1 MTDKEHQEKAALI
14 TKGSWEQDQSRQE
27 QWPHRFESQS
37 HHILA
42 RKTDQ
47 IQIQQKSSGHSWVCA
62 GERQTRKSNQC
73 RSERGQSWEHDL
85 EVRSH
90 VKEGQAMR
98 QKKGRHLCSVYTDP
112 ELGQPNSQL
121 REGQWAQGSDSHC
134 FRVESP
140 SLNFQNV
147 HAVTFAVAR
156 SVWKEV
162 SWWPPKLSKQD
173 KSPTLCNVEGP
184 IQLSNATFF
193 LHSSC
198 SYWPHQRG
206 LNSQGTFLNIPLC
219 SSRLA
224 GLLWAHCFL
233 PDLRN
238 RLWKKDTV
246 FLNYWRCSRNC
257 SAGLENGEQKIK
269 ESANLLRKK

>member
-1 MTDKEHQEKAALI
+1 MKNT
-14 TKGSWEQDQSRQE
+14 S
-27 QWPHRFESQS
+27 
-37 HHILA
+37 
-42 RKTDQ
+42 
-47 IQIQQKSSGHSWVCA
+47 
-62 GERQTRKSNQC
+62 
-73 RSERGQSWEHDL
+73 
-85 EVRSH
+85 
-90 VKEGQAMR
+90 
-98 QKKGRHLCSVYTDP
+98 
-112 ELGQPNSQL
+112 
-121 REGQWAQGSDSHC
+121 
-134 FRVESP
+134 
-140 SLNFQNV
+140 NV

-269 ESANLLRKK
+269 ESANLLRKKKRQVLKSIRCLKERTRTYCWSSDYRCTSYFQKTTIIEWNTIFPS

>member
-1 MTDKEHQEKAALI
+1 MPQHTGHGPCSNGLENYMQPCI
-14 TKGSWEQDQSRQE
+14 QGNWEDAKKMKKKKTE
-27 QWPHRFESQS
+27 E
-37 HHILA
+37 
-42 RKTDQ
+42 RKNTSM
-47 IQIQQKSSGHSWVCA
+47 KNTS
-62 GERQTRKSNQC
+62 
-73 RSERGQSWEHDL
+73 
-85 EVRSH
+85 
-90 VKEGQAMR
+90 
-98 QKKGRHLCSVYTDP
+98 
-112 ELGQPNSQL
+112 
-121 REGQWAQGSDSHC
+121 
-134 FRVESP
+134 
-140 SLNFQNV
+140 NV

-206 LNSQGTFLNIPLC
+206 LSSQGTFLNIPLC

-257 SAGLENGEQKIK
+257 SAGLENREQKIK
-269 ESANLLRKK
+269 ESANLLRKKKRQVLKSIRCLKERTRTYCWSSDYRCTSYFQKTTIIEWNTIFPS